1 MTSINADIQR
11 ACLWVNKGL
20 TVSVRPPL
28 CAAVTAE
35 ALLFVPD

>member
-11 ACLWVNKGL
+11 ACLWVNNGL

-28 CAAVTAE
+28 CVTAE